1 MEEYGEYP
9 CVKENGTKYYLD
21 NDNKVFAVINGQK
34 IPQGDSYIEKFIY
47 GNQNARKYYG
57 EAIDLKK
64 FIEDNNLDELRLTDL
79 VDPDTGGRY
88 PNDNTNP
95 YTTLSGNGRI
105 FDFSNIESQESNFNI
120 HRRDVIKNSIERN
133 LAIVI
138 NNFNNFSNVTT
149 DFRMPKLKES
159 DWDTIMENIS
169 VISFMQ
175 GVNIGGKL
183 YSGYSIISNNKNEDI
198 VMPDSIYIKTTNDG
212 VIHRITEEGLAASG
226 AIGVFNVNLERRT
239 GISSSN
245 TPNYY
250 FPIEGIFS
258 YESIVTQNGISE
270 NYDGDLNDYI
280 QNNVSQELQNVYYT
294 ALARERYGLY
304 RQKL

>member
-1 MEEYGEYP
+1 
-9 CVKENGTKYYLD
+9 
-21 NDNKVFAVINGQK
+21 
-34 IPQGDSYIEKFIY
+34 
-47 GNQNARKYYG
+47 
-57 EAIDLKK
+57 
-64 FIEDNNLDELRLTDL
+64 
-79 VDPDTGGRY
+79 
-88 PNDNTNP
+88 
-95 YTTLSGNGRI
+95 
-105 FDFSNIESQESNFNI
+105 
-120 HRRDVIKNSIERN
+120 
-133 LAIVI
+133 
-138 NNFNNFSNVTT
+138 
-149 DFRMPKLKES
+149 MPKLKES